1 LIDVNPESDSISPEN
16 VTVYL
21 ASASPRRQEL
31 LRQAG
36 IAHAVIL
43 PDIEEVVRPGESA
56 EDFVMRMALDKAR
69 AGQARMISEG
79 RLPAPVLSADTC
91 IVVENEIIGK
101 SLNRADGISILKRL
115 AGQSHEVLTGVA
127 LIKDNDIQQVL
138 SRSQVVFGPLSDK
151 EIEAYWESGEPV
163 DKAGAYAIQGRA
175 AAFIERIEG
184 SYSGIVGLP
193 LFDVVNMI
201 KKTGA
206 RL

>member
-1 LIDVNPESDSISPEN
+1 MNPESDNISPEN

-36 IAHAVIL
+36 IVHAVIL
-43 PDIEEVVRPGESA
+43 PDTEEVVRPGESA

-69 AGQARMISEG
+69 AGQARVISEG
-79 RLPAPVLSADTC
+79 MPPAPVLSADTC

-101 SLNRADGISILKRL
+101 PLNRADGISILKRL
-115 AGQSHEVLTGVA
+115 AGRSHEVLTGVA
-127 LIKDNDIQQVL
+127 LIKDNGIQQAL

-151 EIEAYWESGEPV
+151 EIETYWESGEPV